1 MMSDSLHIARS
12 RAACKI
18 LLAVLLVFLPLSVMA
33 NSGAVEYWGGAKSLV
48 QMAAFVQACLN
59 ITLELVNVIA
69 TLIAFYS
76 CATIYIKIQSGEEG
90 FTKQVA
96 MLIGSIVY
104 FVTML
109 IVFPSFFAGS
119 SSGHGGLYGLFFG

>member
-1 MMSDSLHIARS
+1 MRTSVDHIYCQSVRRFFLS
-12 RAACKI
+12 
-18 LLAVLLVFLPLSVMA
+18 AVLSVLSA
-33 NSGAVEYWGGAKSLV
+33 TALAQSGAVEYWGGAKSLTD
-48 QMAAFVQACLN
+48 MAAFVQAFLN

-69 TLIAFYS
+69 TLVAFYS

-96 MLIGSIVY
+96 MLIGAIVY

-109 IVFPSFFAGS
+109 IVFPSFFTGGG
-119 SSGHGGLYGLFFG
+119 SGHGGFFDLIFG

>member
-1 MMSDSLHIARS
+1 MKSDSLHIS
-12 RAACKI
+12 RNSTACKV
-18 LLAVLLVFLPLSVMA
+18 LLAVLLVFLPLTVMA
-33 NSGAVEYWGGAKSLV
+33 GSGAVEYWGGAKSLV

-96 MLIGSIVY
+96 MLVGSIVY

-109 IVFPSFFAGS
+109 IVFPSFFVNS
-119 SSGHGGLYGLFFG
+119 SSGHGGLFDLIFG